1 MGPYKTITAAF
12 NALKK
17 GFKKQTK
24 RDPNPIEEEMI
35 MEEAKTKITS
45 QGENISTLDTGIM
58 SQASGTKEA
67 PKIKGGIIQ
76 DNVEEVSFA
85 PGMDKKG
92 KVIKESPSQREKAA
106 DLDRPFVT
114 DEEMSAFTLED
125 NARKLN
131 KAKGMIDKLGAQ
143 NTKQKLFVADL
154 VEDAGQGIFDSVDMG
169 AVVRSNMYD
178 DLIEQGI
185 DEDVLMDVMYS
196 GTKSDDFGI
205 TMAKIKSNAQD
216 KGIDINETV
225 DFYERSFEEVFKP
238 KKADGGRI
246 GYSIGSLPKGIQ
258 ALVGLINKKFGKG
271 AVKTADE
278 MDRPKNVKEFEDF
291 ETRNPN
297 PKRQLTEDEY
307 QDFLDEVGG
316 ADQLEA
322 YNFDGTVG
330 DAKRI
335 VKEQKAYMADMELE
349 YKKGKLDPG
358 PGEKGRKEF
367 LESKLEEMEMSGDKK
382 LMTVDEIEELSN
394 MDLESEMNVAK
405 GLAPK
410 MVERLQLKE
419 RFPGLDDELVERIL
433 IDDNPQRKAEVIAT
447 IEESY
452 KMLEKGMQPEDII
465 STFKNTS
472 RSKNA
477 SGGLP
482 HILGV

>member
-1 MGPYKTITAAF
+1 M
-12 NALKK
+12 
-17 GFKKQTK
+17 
-24 RDPNPIEEEMI
+24 
-35 MEEAKTKITS
+35 
-45 QGENISTLDTGIM
+45 
-58 SQASGTKEA
+58 
-67 PKIKGGIIQ
+67 
-76 DNVEEVSFA
+76 
-85 PGMDKKG
+85 
-92 KVIKESPSQREKAA
+92 
-106 DLDRPFVT
+106 
-114 DEEMSAFTLED
+114 
-125 NARKLN
+125 
-131 KAKGMIDKLGAQ
+131 
-143 NTKQKLFVADL
+143 
-154 VEDAGQGIFDSVDMG
+154 
-169 AVVRSNMYD
+169 
-178 DLIEQGI
+178 
-185 DEDVLMDVMYS
+185 
-196 GTKSDDFGI
+196 
-205 TMAKIKSNAQD
+205 
-216 KGIDINETV
+216 
-225 DFYERSFEEVFKP
+225 
-238 KKADGGRI
+238 GGRI
-246 GYSIGSLPKGIQ
+246 GYAVGTLPKTIQKLVQ
-258 ALVGLINKKFGKG
+258 ALNKKFGKG

-278 MDRPKNVKEFEDF
+278 VDQPPKTTQQQISEFEA
-291 ETRNPN
+291 RNPN

-452 KMLEKGMQPEDII
+452 KMLEKGMDPEDII

>member
-1 MGPYKTITAAF
+1 MGPYKTINAAF

-24 RDPNPIEEEMI
+24 RDPNPIEEQMI

-58 SQASGTKEA
+58 TQASGIKEA

-92 KVIKESPSQREKAA
+92 KVIKESPSQKEKAA

-297 PKRQLTEDEY
+297 PKRQLTDDEIKFY
-307 QDFLDEVGG
+307 EEELGDSETWM
-316 ADQLEA
+316 
-322 YNFDGTVG
+322 NDGTVG
-330 DAKRI
+330 EA
-335 VKEQKAYMADMELE
+335 EKALKDRRQYIADMELE
-349 YKKGKLDPG
+349 YKKGNLNPG

>member
-1 MGPYKTITAAF
+1 
-12 NALKK
+12 
-17 GFKKQTK
+17 
-24 RDPNPIEEEMI
+24 
-35 MEEAKTKITS
+35 
-45 QGENISTLDTGIM
+45 
-58 SQASGTKEA
+58 
-67 PKIKGGIIQ
+67 
-76 DNVEEVSFA
+76 
-85 PGMDKKG
+85 
-92 KVIKESPSQREKAA
+92 
-106 DLDRPFVT
+106 
-114 DEEMSAFTLED
+114 
-125 NARKLN
+125 
-131 KAKGMIDKLGAQ
+131 
-143 NTKQKLFVADL
+143 
-154 VEDAGQGIFDSVDMG
+154 
-169 AVVRSNMYD
+169 
-178 DLIEQGI
+178 
-185 DEDVLMDVMYS
+185 
-196 GTKSDDFGI
+196 
-205 TMAKIKSNAQD
+205 MAKIKSNAQD

-225 DFYERSFEEVFKP
+225 DFYERSFEEVARP

-258 ALVGLINKKFGKG
+258 ALVKGINKKFGKG

-297 PKRQLTEDEY
+297 PKRQLTDDEIKFY
-307 QDFLDEVGG
+307 EEELGDSETWM
-316 ADQLEA
+316 
-322 YNFDGTVG
+322 NDGTVG
-330 DAKRI
+330 EA
-335 VKEQKAYMADMELE
+335 EKALKDRRQYIADMELE
-349 YKKGKLDPG
+349 YKKGNLNPG

-419 RFPGLDDELVERIL
+419 RFPGLDDELIERIL

-452 KMLEKGMQPEDII
+452 KMLEKGMDPEDII
-465 STFKNTS
+465 STFKNTP

>member
-1 MGPYKTITAAF
+1 MGPYKTISAAF

-24 RDPNPIEEEMI
+24 RDPNPIEEQMI

-58 SQASGTKEA
+58 SQASGTT
-67 PKIKGGIIQ
+67 
-76 DNVEEVSFA
+76 
-85 PGMDKKG
+85 GMSKFVDESGEFTEKSKDIFKKG
-92 KVIKESPSQREKAA
+92 LEGLENRNKTKA
-106 DLDRPFVT
+106 LDRPFVT
-114 DEEMSAFTLED
+114 EEEMSVFTLED

-131 KAKGMIDKLGAQ
+131 KAKPFIDKLGAK
-143 NTKQKLFVADL
+143 TDKQKLFVADL
-154 VEDAGQGIFDSVDMG
+154 IEDVGTGVFENVDMK
-169 AVVRSNMYD
+169 AVIRSNMYD

-196 GTKSDDFGI
+196 GTKSDDFMI
-205 TMAKIKSNAQD
+205 SMAKIKSNAQD
-216 KGIDINETV
+216 KGIDISDTV
-225 DFYERSFEEVFKP
+225 DFYERSFEEVVP
-238 KKADGGRI
+238 RTKKADGGRI
-246 GYSIGSLPKGIQ
+246 GFAAGTPKGIMKI
-258 ALVGLINKKFGKG
+258 LNLINKKFGKG
-271 AVKTADE
+271 TMKTADE
-278 MDRPKNVKEFEDF
+278 VESKSKIFDDF
-291 ETRNPN
+291 SVRNPD
-297 PKRQLTEDEY
+297 PKRQLTDDEIKFY
-307 QDFLDEVGG
+307 EEELGDSETWM
-316 ADQLEA
+316 
-322 YNFDGTVG
+322 NDGTVG
-330 DAKRI
+330 EA
-335 VKEQKAYMADMELE
+335 EKALKDRREYISDMELE
-349 YKKGKLDPG
+349 YKKGNLNPG

-367 LESKLEEMEMSGDKK
+367 LESKLEEMEMSGDKR
-382 LMTVDEIEELSN
+382 LMSTDEIEELSN

-452 KMLEKGMQPEDII
+452 KMLEKGMDPEDII

>member
-1 MGPYKTITAAF
+1 MGPYKTIAAAY

-92 KVIKESPSQREKAA
+92 NVIKESPSQREKAV

-114 DEEMSAFTLED
+114 EEEMSAFTLED

-131 KAKGMIDKLGAQ
+131 RAKGMIDELGAK
-143 NTKQKLFVADL
+143 TSRQKLFVADL
-154 VEDAGQGIFDSVDMG
+154 VEDVGQGIFENVDMG
-169 AVVRSNMYD
+169 AVVRTNMYD

-205 TMAKIKSNAQD
+205 TMAKIKSNAED
-216 KGIDINETV
+216 KGIDISDTV
-225 DFYERSFEEVFKP
+225 DFYERSFYEVVP
-238 KKADGGRI
+238 RTKKADGGRM
-246 GYSIGSLPKGIQ
+246 GFAVGTLPKGIQ
-258 ALVGLINKKFGKG
+258 ALIKGINKKFGKDT
-271 AVKTADE
+271 VKTADE
-278 MDRPKNVKEFEDF
+278 MDRPKNVQEFEDF
-291 ETRNPN
+291 NTRNPD
-297 PKRQLTEDEY
+297 PKRQLTDDEIEFY
-307 QDFLDEVGG
+307 EEELGDSETWM
-316 ADQLEA
+316 
-322 YNFDGTVG
+322 NDGTVG
-330 DAKRI
+330 EA
-335 VKEQKAYMADMELE
+335 EKALKDRREFIADMELE
-349 YKKGKLDPG
+349 YRKGNLNPG

-419 RFPGLDDELVERIL
+419 RFPGLDDELIERIL

-452 KMLEKGMQPEDII
+452 KMLEKGMDPEDII
-465 STFKNTS
+465 NTFKKTP

>member
-1 MGPYKTITAAF
+1 MAIDKIPKVGKIYKTVTAAY

-17 GFKKQTK
+17 GFTSQTK
-24 RDPNPIEEEMI
+24 REPNPIEDQMI
-35 MEEAKTKITS
+35 MEEAKTKI
-45 QGENISTLDTGIM
+45 QARGENISILDDFREEGIG
-58 SQASGTKEA
+58 SLASGTKKPIDELENYT
-67 PKIKGGIIQ
+67 KSKDEIIQ
-76 DNVEEVSFA
+76 DLIDRKFGKGYFDFDNVEEVSFA

-131 KAKGMIDKLGAQ
+131 KAKGMIDKLGAK

-154 VEDAGQGIFDSVDMG
+154 VEDAGTGIFENVDMG
-169 AVVRSNMYD
+169 AVVRSNMFD

-205 TMAKIKSNAQD
+205 TIAKIKSNAQD

-246 GYSIGSLPKGIQ
+246 GFADGPDDPKKKSLLKKVPKVGKTISGIES
-258 ALVGLINKKFGKG
+258 LKG
-271 AVKTADE
+271 AIGKIMNRFGEDAITTADKVDQPE
-278 MDRPKNVKEFEDF
+278 KTTQQLISEFEA
-291 ETRNPN
+291 RNKPDAITIESREILDV
-297 PKRQLTEDEY
+297 PPVPEGFKLSKEKLMAKFPE
-307 QDFLDEVGG
+307 LDEDF
-316 ADQLEA
+316 ADQLMDMDKDTA
-322 YNFDGTVG
+322 G
-330 DAKRI
+330 RI
-335 VKEQKAYMADMELE
+335 
-349 YKKGKLDPG
+349 
-358 PGEKGRKEF
+358 
-367 LESKLEEMEMSGDKK
+367 
-382 LMTVDEIEELSN
+382 I
-394 MDLESEMNVAK
+394 
-405 GLAPK
+405 
-410 MVERLQLKE
+410 
-419 RFPGLDDELVERIL
+419 
-433 IDDNPQRKAEVIAT
+433 
-447 IEESY
+447 
-452 KMLEKGMQPEDII
+452 KMLENRRLNPEAYDRLLDEYGDTLEFQGKFDEVIR
-465 STFKNTS
+465 

>member
-1 MGPYKTITAAF
+1 MAIDKIPKVGKIYKTVTAAY

-17 GFKKQTK
+17 GFTSQTK
-24 RDPNPIEEEMI
+24 REPNPIEDKMI
-35 MEEAKTKITS
+35 MEEAKTKIQA
-45 QGENISTLDTGIM
+45 QGDNISILEDFREEGIG
-58 SQASGTKEA
+58 SLAPGIKEA

-92 KVIKESPSQREKAA
+92 KVIKESPSQRQA

-131 KAKGMIDKLGAQ
+131 KAKGVIDKLDAK
-143 NTKQKLFVADL
+143 TTRQKLFVADL
-154 VEDAGQGIFDSVDMG
+154 VEDVGQGIFENVDMG
-169 AVVRSNMYD
+169 AIVRSNMYD

-185 DEDVLMDVMYS
+185 DEDVLTKVMYS

-205 TMAKIKSNAQD
+205 TMSKIKSNARD
-216 KGIDINETV
+216 EGVNIDETI
-225 DFYERSFEEVFKP
+225 DFYESAFNEVDIP

-246 GYSIGSLPKGIQ
+246 GYSEGNDDPKKLIKKIPK
-258 ALVGLINKKFGKG
+258 VGKIVSAVGEIVNY
-271 AVKTADE
+271 VKTLDPIEAMKE
-278 MDRPKNVKEFEDF
+278 VNRVIAKEGKYKNVTNKESEKIFEDTQDHIF
-291 ETRNPN
+291 ERD
-297 PKRQLTEDEY
+297 PKPTEFDIDIDDE
-307 QDFLDEVGG
+307 
-316 ADQLEA
+316 
-322 YNFDGTVG
+322 
-330 DAKRI
+330 
-335 VKEQKAYMADMELE
+335 
-349 YKKGKLDPG
+349 
-358 PGEKGRKEF
+358 
-367 LESKLEEMEMSGDKK
+367 
-382 LMTVDEIEELSN
+382 EIES
-394 MDLESEMNVAK
+394 ARA
-405 GLAPK
+405 LAPK

-419 RFPGLDDELVERIL
+419 RFPGLDEELIQRIL

-465 STFKNTS
+465 NTFKNTS

>member
-1 MGPYKTITAAF
+1 MAIDKIPKVGKIYKTVTAAY

-17 GFKKQTK
+17 GFKSKTK
-24 RDPNPIEEEMI
+24 RDPKPIEDKMI
-35 MEEAKTKITS
+35 MEEAKTKIQA
-45 QGENISTLDTGIM
+45 QGDNISILEDFREEGIG
-58 SQASGTKEA
+58 SLAPGIKEA

-92 KVIKESPSQREKAA
+92 KVIKESPSQRQA

-131 KAKGMIDKLGAQ
+131 KAKGVIDKLDAK
-143 NTKQKLFVADL
+143 TTRQKLFVADL
-154 VEDAGQGIFDSVDMG
+154 VEDVGQGIFENVDMG
-169 AVVRSNMYD
+169 AIVRSNMYD

-185 DEDVLMDVMYS
+185 DEDVLTKVMYS

-205 TMAKIKSNAQD
+205 TMSKIKSNARD
-216 KGIDINETV
+216 EGVNIDETI
-225 DFYERSFEEVFKP
+225 DFYESAFNEVDIP

-246 GYSIGSLPKGIQ
+246 GYSEGNDDPKKLIKKIPK
-258 ALVGLINKKFGKG
+258 VGKIVSAVGEIVNY
-271 AVKTADE
+271 VKTLDPIEAMKE
-278 MDRPKNVKEFEDF
+278 VNRVIAKEGKYKNVTNKESEKIFEDTQDHIF
-291 ETRNPN
+291 ERD
-297 PKRQLTEDEY
+297 PKPTEFDIDIDDE
-307 QDFLDEVGG
+307 
-316 ADQLEA
+316 
-322 YNFDGTVG
+322 
-330 DAKRI
+330 
-335 VKEQKAYMADMELE
+335 
-349 YKKGKLDPG
+349 
-358 PGEKGRKEF
+358 
-367 LESKLEEMEMSGDKK
+367 
-382 LMTVDEIEELSN
+382 EIES
-394 MDLESEMNVAK
+394 ARA
-405 GLAPK
+405 LAPK

-419 RFPGLDDELVERIL
+419 RFPGLDEELIQRIL

-465 STFKNTS
+465 NTFKNTS

>member
-1 MGPYKTITAAF
+1 M
-12 NALKK
+12 LK
-17 GFKKQTK
+17 
-24 RDPNPIEEEMI
+24 I
-35 MEEAKTKITS
+35 
-45 QGENISTLDTGIM
+45 
-58 SQASGTKEA
+58 
-67 PKIKGGIIQ
+67 
-76 DNVEEVSFA
+76 
-85 PGMDKKG
+85 
-92 KVIKESPSQREKAA
+92 
-106 DLDRPFVT
+106 
-114 DEEMSAFTLED
+114 
-125 NARKLN
+125 LN
-131 KAKGMIDKLGAQ
+131 K
-143 NTKQKLFVADL
+143 KLFVADL

-297 PKRQLTEDEY
+297 PKRQLTDDEIKFY
-307 QDFLDEVGG
+307 EEELGDSETWM
-316 ADQLEA
+316 
-322 YNFDGTVG
+322 NDGTVG
-330 DAKRI
+330 EA
-335 VKEQKAYMADMELE
+335 EKALKDRRQYISDMELE
-349 YKKGKLDPG
+349 YKKGNLNPG

>member
-1 MGPYKTITAAF
+1 MGPYKTINAAF

-24 RDPNPIEEEMI
+24 RDPNPIEEQMI

-58 SQASGTKEA
+58 TQASGIKEA

-92 KVIKESPSQREKAA
+92 KVIKESPSQKEKAA

-297 PKRQLTEDEY
+297 PKRQLTDDEIKFY
-307 QDFLDEVGG
+307 EEELGDSETWM
-316 ADQLEA
+316 
-322 YNFDGTVG
+322 NDGTVG
-330 DAKRI
+330 EA
-335 VKEQKAYMADMELE
+335 EKALKDRREYIADMELE
-349 YKKGKLDPG
+349 YKKGNLNPG

-367 LESKLEEMEMSGDKK
+367 LESKLEDMEMSGDKK

-394 MDLESEMNVAK
+394 FDLQSEMDVAK
-405 GLAPK
+405 SLAPK
-410 MVERLQLKE
+410 MVERLKLKE

-465 STFKNTS
+465 STFKNTP

>member
-1 MGPYKTITAAF
+1 MGPYKTIAAAF

-24 RDPNPIEEEMI
+24 RDPNPIEEQMI

-58 SQASGTKEA
+58 TQASGIKEA

-92 KVIKESPSQREKAA
+92 KVIKESPSQREKAV

-114 DEEMSAFTLED
+114 NEEMSAFTLED

-225 DFYERSFEEVFKP
+225 DFYERSFEEVARP

-297 PKRQLTEDEY
+297 PKRQLTDDEIKFY
-307 QDFLDEVGG
+307 EEELGDSETWM
-316 ADQLEA
+316 
-322 YNFDGTVG
+322 NDGTVG
-330 DAKRI
+330 EA
-335 VKEQKAYMADMELE
+335 EKALKDRREYIADMELE
-349 YKKGKLDPG
+349 YKKGNLNPG

-367 LESKLEEMEMSGDKK
+367 LESKLEEMEMSGDKR
-382 LMTVDEIEELSN
+382 LMSTDEIEELSN

-410 MVERLQLKE
+410 MVERLKLKE

-452 KMLEKGMQPEDII
+452 KMLEKGMDPEDII

>member
-1 MGPYKTITAAF
+1 MGPYKTISAAF

-58 SQASGTKEA
+58 SQASGIKTT
-67 PKIKGGIIQ
+67 PPDITKGGIIQ
-76 DNVEEVSFA
+76 NPDVFGDFENVEEVIFK

-92 KVIKESPSQREKAA
+92 KVVKESPSQRQA

-114 DEEMSAFTLED
+114 EEEMSAFTLEE

-131 KAKGMIDKLGAQ
+131 KAKGMIDKLGAK

-154 VEDAGQGIFDSVDMG
+154 VEDAGTGIFENVDMG
-169 AVVRSNMYD
+169 AVVRSNMFD

-216 KGIDINETV
+216 KGIDINDTV
-225 DFYERSFEEVFKP
+225 DFYERSFEEVVP
-238 KKADGGRI
+238 RTKKAMGGRI
-246 GYSIGSLPKGIQ
+246 GFADGDEDPKKKSLLKKVPK
-258 ALVGLINKKFGKG
+258 VGKTISGLESLKG
-271 AVKTADE
+271 AIGKIMNRFGEDAITTADKVDQPE
-278 MDRPKNVKEFEDF
+278 KTVQQQIMEFEA
-291 ETRNPN
+291 RNKPDAITIESREILDV
-297 PKRQLTEDEY
+297 PPVPEGFKLSKEKLMAKFPE
-307 QDFLDEVGG
+307 LDEDF
-316 ADQLEA
+316 ADQLMDMDKDTA
-322 YNFDGTVG
+322 G
-330 DAKRI
+330 RI
-335 VKEQKAYMADMELE
+335 
-349 YKKGKLDPG
+349 
-358 PGEKGRKEF
+358 
-367 LESKLEEMEMSGDKK
+367 
-382 LMTVDEIEELSN
+382 I
-394 MDLESEMNVAK
+394 
-405 GLAPK
+405 
-410 MVERLQLKE
+410 
-419 RFPGLDDELVERIL
+419 
-433 IDDNPQRKAEVIAT
+433 
-447 IEESY
+447 
-452 KMLEKGMQPEDII
+452 KMLENRRLNPEAYDKLLDEYGDTLEFQGKFDEVIR
-465 STFKNTS
+465 

>member
-297 PKRQLTEDEY
+297 PKRQLTDDEIKFY
-307 QDFLDEVGG
+307 EEELGDSETWM
-316 ADQLEA
+316 
-322 YNFDGTVG
+322 NDGTVG
-330 DAKRI
+330 EA
-335 VKEQKAYMADMELE
+335 EKALKDRREYIADMELE
-349 YKKGKLDPG
+349 YKKGNLNPG

>member
-1 MGPYKTITAAF
+1 MGPYKTISAAF

-58 SQASGTKEA
+58 SQAPGTTGMSKFVDESGEFTEKS
-67 PKIKGGIIQ
+67 KDI
-76 DNVEEVSFA
+76 F
-85 PGMDKKG
+85 KKG
-92 KVIKESPSQREKAA
+92 LEGLENRNKTKAV
-106 DLDRPFVT
+106 DRPFVT
-114 DEEMSAFTLED
+114 GEEMSAFTLEE

-131 KAKGMIDKLGAQ
+131 KAKGMIDNLGAKT
-143 NTKQKLFVADL
+143 TKQKLFVADL
-154 VEDAGQGIFDSVDMG
+154 VEDVGEGIFDNVDMG
-169 AVVRSNMYD
+169 AVVRSNMFD
-178 DLIEQGI
+178 DLIEQGVDDDLLTKI
-185 DEDVLMDVMYS
+185 MYS

-205 TMAKIKSNAQD
+205 TMAKIKGNAMD
-216 KGIDINETV
+216 EGVDISETV
-225 DFYERSFEEVFKP
+225 DFYERTFNEVSRP
-238 KKADGGRI
+238 KKADGGRM
-246 GYSIGSLPKGIQ
+246 GFAIGSLPKGIQ
-258 ALVGLINKKFGKG
+258 ALVKTINKKFGKG
-271 AVKTADE
+271 TMKTADE
-278 MDRPKNVKEFEDF
+278 VESESKKFDDF
-291 ETRNPN
+291 SARNPD
-297 PKRQLTEDEY
+297 PKRQLTDDEIKFY
-307 QDFLDEVGG
+307 EEELGDSETWM
-316 ADQLEA
+316 
-322 YNFDGTVG
+322 NDGTVG
-330 DAKRI
+330 EA
-335 VKEQKAYMADMELE
+335 EKALKDRREYISDMELE
-349 YKKGKLDPG
+349 YKKGNLNPG

-367 LESKLEEMEMSGDKK
+367 LESKLEEMEMSGDKR
-382 LMTVDEIEELSN
+382 LMSTDEIEELSN

-452 KMLEKGMQPEDII
+452 KMLEKGMDPEDII

>member
-1 MGPYKTITAAF
+1 MGPYKTINAAF

-24 RDPNPIEEEMI
+24 RDPNPIEEQMI

-58 SQASGTKEA
+58 TQASGIKEA

-297 PKRQLTEDEY
+297 PKRQLTDDEIKFY
-307 QDFLDEVGG
+307 EEELGDSETWM
-316 ADQLEA
+316 
-322 YNFDGTVG
+322 NDGTVG
-330 DAKRI
+330 EA
-335 VKEQKAYMADMELE
+335 EKALKDRRQYIADMELE
-349 YKKGKLDPG
+349 YKKGNLNPG

-367 LESKLEEMEMSGDKK
+367 LESKLEEMEMSGDKR

-410 MVERLQLKE
+410 MVERLKLKE